1 METKNSTYVT
11 EFVLSVFTD
20 NQKLQVLFFVLFLLV
35 YIVTMLGNICIIV
48 LVSISPHL
56 HNPMYF
62 FISNL
67 SFSDFWYS
75 SSVAPKLLVNLLS
88 KRSTIPYSGCVVQM
102 YFFASLAT
110 TESLLLS
117 AMAYDRYIAI
127 CNPLLYPAI
136 MTRRVCMQMVAAA
149 YFGGFLQ
156 SAIQTCC
163 TFSLSFCAS
172 NVISQFY
179 CDIPPLLKLSC
190 TSTYVNEVVIF
201 VCGSFTSVGCL
212 SIILVSYFYILSN
225 VMSRRF
231 KESSSKAFSTCVS
244 HLIVIAMF
252 YGTILFMYFRP
263 TSSYSLEQDKVASIF
278 YTLVIP
284 MLNPLIYSMRNKD
297 IKTVMLKAIRRKQ
310 FLDFN

>member
-1 METKNSTYVT
+1 MNNTSVN
-11 EFVLSVFTD
+11 EFILSVFTD
-20 NQKLQVLFFVLFLLV
+20 DPRVKVVLFVLFLLI
-35 YIVTMLGNICIIV
+35 YILTLVGNVCIVV
-48 LVSISPHL
+48 LVTITSRL

-62 FISNL
+62 FIGNL

-75 SSVAPKLLVNLLS
+75 SSVVPKMLVNLMS
-88 KRSTIPYSGCVVQM
+88 RERTISYSGCVVQM

-127 CNPLLYPAI
+127 CNPLIYQVF
-136 MTRRVCMQMVAAA
+136 MSRRFCVQLATVAF
-149 YFGGFLQ
+149 FGGFLQ
-156 SAIQTCC
+156 SAIQTGC

-172 NVISQFY
+172 NIISQFY

-190 TSTYVNEVVIF
+190 SSTYVNEVVIF

-212 SIILVSYFYILSN
+212 SVILISYIYILSN
-225 VMSRRF
+225 VMNIKF
-231 KESSSKAFSTCVS
+231 KGGRTKAFSTCIS
-244 HLIVIAMF
+244 HLIVVSLF

-263 TSSYSLEQDKVASIF
+263 TSAYSLEQDKVASVF
-278 YTLVIP
+278 YTVVIP

-297 IKTVMLKAIRRKQ
+297 IKQGIRKVIRRT
-310 FLDFN
+310 